1 MATRDGG
8 GAASGS
14 PPGGSRLRHCSAGP
28 RPARTIRKE
37 IAIAA
42 AEPEYSTEQV
52 GLRFALGTILLV
64 GAYAAW
70 PMIPVVLATDLD
82 PGVKAWLSGLL
93 GATPFL
99 SKFVA
104 ILIMGRPAYYFLK
117 RTVYD
122 RIRRKVSRESA

>member
-1 MATRDGG
+1 MRDRGRAPS
-8 GAASGS
+8 GAAVKPKFLTGLLEC
-14 PPGGSRLRHCSAGP
+14 PT
-28 RPARTIRKE
+28 RTTRKE

-42 AEPEYSTEQV
+42 AEPEFSSEQV
-52 GLRFALGTILLV
+52 GLRFAIGTILLV

-70 PMIPVVLATDLD
+70 PMIPFVLAANID

-104 ILIMGRPAYYFLK
+104 ILIMGRPAYHFLK

-122 RIRRKVSRESA
+122 RIRRRF